1 MRASGWF
8 QRVAVF
14 TFAALFA
21 AVSTQGALS
30 PEVLKALAGQYV
42 TNGLVA
48 HWDGILNST
57 NENGEAVHDGDA
69 TAWVDLC
76 KGYAFTGFSK
86 IAVEN
91 DHLSFNAGNATLDAT
106 AAQSI
111 VSRCASGTMQLCIAP
126 TASSCWV
133 FQTAALYPDSLSGE
147 SLYPI
152 SFWRNGNGYLLA
164 TVMRQSS
171 ASISTV
177 KSDWLNA
184 TNTYTVIYNGRVTDG
199 SNPRMVIQKIY
210 ENETSQLLT
219 SVTDS
224 TKVKGYN
231 TAKLGNSSYKGGM
244 YALRFYSRK
253 LTDLDVLVN
262 RMLDDVRFL
271 GADPTALV
279 LPDGMRWNAEL
290 SRFEFRVTVSCS
302 SGEDIVS
309 LDGGQTWAANV
320 TRWCPLNDRPTI
332 RIKAS
337 ASGKCT
343 AWGGMPAGM
352 VANETG
358 DAFSFLLVQP
368 ENVVLDVFTAT
379 HVWKGGDGT
388 FSSAGNWL
396 DADGNAATAAPT
408 AESDVYIPSSDDA
421 AQTVTASAK
430 FSVRSLR
437 LGSGFG
443 KTVTLKVSHLN
454 TNEIAGD
461 FRVCRGGVLTT
472 EYQSTNG
479 GTDTSVRYKLN
490 LTVGGD
496 FVLDGGG
503 TINLT
508 GRGYHRGGPG
518 ESPGTNQ
525 PRADGSSGGKYTSG
539 HAGTQTPYTSTL
551 LAYGSAVKPTTLGSG
566 GSTAKTR
573 GGGALHLIVA
583 NSCRIDG
590 TITSGWETAGTGGQ
604 ATGGAGGSVWIECGA
619 LTGGGS
625 ISANGGNG
633 SGGGRIS
640 IAETNVVRGASAFAG
655 TVQAC
660 GGSPGSMVFRY
671 KGEGHDETQ
680 LLTDN
685 SGQGSVGVMIM
696 KDSLDAATFAFVT
709 NAPQTRLYVY
719 PGETVRVSKAF
730 DNAGILQLGEGA
742 SIRGPDKD
750 HPVTVCSSGS
760 IKLDGDA
767 TLDDLCM
774 CASGASITL
783 GEHKLFV
790 RTTAHYKR
798 RGWAAG
804 VNVTCTTNSETGAYG
819 EIVWKK
825 PGFAVIIR

>member
-30 PEVLKALAGQYV
+30 PEVLEALSGQYV

-133 FQTAALYPDSLSGE
+133 FQTAAYAGKN
-147 SLYPI
+147 LYPI

-164 TVMRQSS
+164 TVMRQGS

-177 KSDWLNA
+177 KCDWLNA
-184 TNTYTVIYNGRVTDG
+184 TNTYTVIYNGVDTAN
-199 SNPRMVIQKIY
+199 SNPRMVVQKIY
-210 ENETSQLLT
+210 ANEESQVLT

-224 TKVKGYN
+224 TKIKDYN
-231 TAKLGNSSYKGGM
+231 YAKLGNGSYKGGM

-262 RMLDDVRFL
+262 RVLDDVRFL

-279 LPDGMRWNAEL
+279 LPDGMRWNAE
-290 SRFEFRVTVSCS
+290 SQRFEFRVTVRCS
-302 SGEDIVS
+302 SGENIVS
-309 LDGGQTWAANV
+309 LDGGQTWGADE
-320 TRWCPLNDRPTI
+320 TRWFPLNDCPTI
-332 RIKAS
+332 RIKKS
-337 ASGKCT
+337 ASGKCVC
-343 AWGGMPAGM
+343 WGGVPAGM

-368 ENVVLDVFTAT
+368 ENVVLDVFTPT

-508 GRGYHRGGPG
+508 GRGYHRGGSG
-518 ESPGTNQ
+518 LSPGTDQ
-525 PRADGSSGGKYTSG
+525 PQSDGSSGGKYTSG
-539 HAGTQTPYTSTL
+539 HAGTLNPYYLPL
-551 LAYGSAVKPTTLGSG
+551 LAYGSAVQPTSFGTGNNFG
-566 GSTAKTR
+566 KTR
-573 GGGALHLIVA
+573 GGGAMHLAVA
-583 NSCRIDG
+583 RSCRIDG
-590 TITSGWETAGTGGQ
+590 AIASGAETAPGGGGQ
-604 ATGGAGGSVWIECGA
+604 YNGAGGSIWIECGA
-619 LTGGGS
+619 LTGQGS
-625 ISANGGNG
+625 ISANGGSG
-633 SGGGRIS
+633 SSGGRIS

-655 TVQAC
+655 RISAY
-660 GGSPGSMVFRY
+660 GGSGSPGSKVFRY
-671 KGEGHDETQ
+671 KGEGEDETQ
-680 LLTDN
+680 LVTDN
-685 SGQGSVGVMIM
+685 ENQGSVGVMIM
-696 KDSLDAATFAFVT
+696 KDSLAAATFAFVT
-709 NAPQTRLYVY
+709 NAPGTRLYVY